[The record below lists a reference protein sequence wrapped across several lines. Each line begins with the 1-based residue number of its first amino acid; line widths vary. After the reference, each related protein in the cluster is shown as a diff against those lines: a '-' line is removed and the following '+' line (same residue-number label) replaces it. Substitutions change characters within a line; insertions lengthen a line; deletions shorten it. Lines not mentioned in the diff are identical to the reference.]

1 MVPGRNN
8 VTARH
13 KAARALLRDAQLP
26 GLAPRSRALLAIAAM
41 QVCTQAV
48 LDDVYE
54 LWRAS
59 GDGTDN
65 EWQASCDELIACAKE
80 ILKSK

>member
-1 MVPGRNN
+1 MTTRSPT
-8 VTARH
+8 TAARR

-26 GLAPRSRALLAIAAM
+26 DISSRSRAVLAIAAM

-48 LDDVYE
+48 FEDVYE

-59 GDGTDN
+59 GNGTDAQWN
-65 EWQASCDELIACAKE
+65 VTCEALIASAKE
-80 ILKSK
+80 ILKSR